1 MDFEKVCMMF
11 TMQEPFYGILLSS
24 ALRVPTNQIDTM
36 AVGMSGNVF
45 KLYYNP
51 EFVEKLSVNTL
62 LAAIGHEMRHVAFCH
77 FTIFNGTPEDEG
89 ERKRRN
95 IACDL
100 EVNSY
105 IDKPLL
111 YNDEFKALFPD
122 QFGYKPELGS
132 REYYRLIGP
141 QDMDKIEF
149 TSGGCGDGNDGS
161 DGKNGKGYSRLSK
174 GKVGRFLDDHSM
186 WPSGLTETEKD
197 MIEQAV
203 EDIVVQAA
211 EIVEKTCGSIPG
223 EMKIRLDAIRNRKI
237 KPAADW
243 KRYVRR
249 YLGKEFSE
257 LIRKSKK
264 RESRRF
270 PDAAGNRHRR
280 KSHVLVAIDTSGS
293 VGKKEYEEF
302 MGQIKTLTRQCTF
315 TIVECDTKI
324 NKVFEYTGK
333 MPDTVFGGGGT
344 SFYPPIEM
352 YNENRRKYDA
362 IIYFTDGYAPV
373 PEITPRDT
381 LWVISSAGNKDQR
394 KEFMRNG
401 ASVVFIPPQPCQE
414 K

>member
-11 TMQEPFYGILLSS
+11 SMQEPFYGILLSS
-24 ALRVPTNQIDTM
+24 ALRVPTKQIDTL

-51 EFVEKLSVNTL
+51 EFVDKLSVNTL
-62 LAAIGHEMRHVAFCH
+62 LAGLKHEMLHIAFNH
-77 FTIFNGTPEDEG
+77 FTVFESKADSKDEQT
-89 ERKRRN
+89 RRN
-95 IACDL
+95 IAEDL
-100 EVNSY
+100 EVNCY

-111 YNDEFKALFPD
+111 YNNEVKGLFPED
-122 QFGYKPELGS
+122 FGYKRELGA

-141 QDMDKIEF
+141 QDVNKVEMPFGEGG
-149 TSGGCGDGNDGS
+149 SGDGS
-161 DGKNGKGYSRLSK
+161 DGNNGKPVPGNSK
-174 GKVGRFLDDHSM
+174 GKIGKIFDDHSM
-186 WPSGLTETEKD
+186 WPSGLSQTEKD

-203 EDIVVQAA
+203 EDIIVQAA
-211 EIVEKTCGSIPG
+211 EIVEKSCGSIPG
-223 EMKIRLDAIRNRKI
+223 EMKIRIDTIRNRKI

-293 VGKKEYEEF
+293 VGRKEYEEF

-324 NKVFEYTGK
+324 TKVFEYTGK

-344 SFYPPIEM
+344 SFEPPIAM

-373 PEITPRDT
+373 PDTTPRDT

-414 K
+414 QK